1 MRGHHN
7 PCSTVELC
15 LICLFMAGGHSY
27 HHAARHLGRDVHTV
41 RTWARRLG
49 YPSSKK
55 APH

>member
-15 LICLFMAGGHSY
+15 LICLFMAQGHSY